1 MIGNLIV
8 FRFKEKTEQKLINQF
23 CKKFYGQDTSSHGGK
38 YRYRRHGLLDDIP
51 HIKLMGGVI
60 IVKKDSTKKLIDF
73 LRGYEAEFYVRDV
86 ILLHED
92 EIALSKSHPIK

>member
-1 MIGNLIV
+1 
-8 FRFKEKTEQKLINQF
+8 
-23 CKKFYGQDTSSHGGK
+23 
-38 YRYRRHGLLDDIP
+38 LLDDIP

>member
-8 FRFKEKTEQKLINQF
+8 FRFKEKTEQKSINQF
-23 CKKFYGQDTSSHGGK
+23 CKKFYGQNTSSHGGK
-38 YRYRRHGLLDDIP
+38 YRYRRHGLLENIP

-73 LRGYEAEFYVRDV
+73 LRVYEAEFYVRDV

-92 EIALSKSHPIK
+92 EIALSKSHPIE